1 MKNWVTDLNIR
12 ITKIAETKWATSALF
27 LCAFADAFLL
37 PIPATTIFLI
47 LLLLNTKKAWK
58 YVVSITLGTLTGA
71 FAGYLLGHFAWLKPN
86 GEFTAIAQF
95 LYNHVP
101 GFSEEIYDRVHVL
114 YSRWD
119 FWIVCAAAATPLP
132 LSMFTI
138 ASGVFDLNIFA
149 FLIATLISQSIKFT
163 LIAIFAIKL
172 SPNLRRL
179 IEINWKPVAIVS
191 SVSLVVAFVVVRVL

>member
-1 MKNWVTDLNIR
+1 V
-12 ITKIAETKWATSALF
+12 
-27 LCAFADAFLL
+27 
-37 PIPATTIFLI
+37 IF
-47 LLLLNTKKAWK
+47 
-58 YVVSITLGTLTGA
+58 ITLGTITGA
-71 FAGYLLGHFAWLKPN
+71 LAGFMLGHFAWLKPN

-138 ASGVFDLNIFA
+138 ASGVFDVNIFA
-149 FLIATLISQSIKFT
+149 FLIATLISQSVKFT
-163 LIAIFAIKL
+163 LIAIFAIKVG
-172 SPNLRRL
+172 PNVRKL
-179 IEINWKPVAIVS
+179 IEMNWKPVAIVS
-191 SVSLVVAFVVVRVL
+191 SLSLVAVIVVTRVL